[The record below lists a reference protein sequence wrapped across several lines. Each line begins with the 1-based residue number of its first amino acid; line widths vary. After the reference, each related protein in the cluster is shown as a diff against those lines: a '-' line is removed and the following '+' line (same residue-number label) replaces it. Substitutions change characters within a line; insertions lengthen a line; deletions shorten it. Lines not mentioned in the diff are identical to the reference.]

1 MRQALDA
8 IRGYHQLGVKP
19 KDRWKTAFICHR
31 GLFQYKMVPFG
42 LRNAPAI
49 FQRMMDQI
57 LGPLRWH
64 QAIVYIDDSVV
75 ATDTLEEHLKA
86 LGTLLAAAS
95 SIGLKFSPA
104 KCTFA
109 VPSLTL
115 LGHKVSGA
123 GVAIWTDRA
132 KSIRDLPRPNT
143 LQDLYHV
150 LELFGYYRAFVH
162 KFAEIAAPLTRTLR
176 GWRYETSE
184 GVTRLVNTEGKALV
198 ASRVPVEWTDL
209 HQRSFERL
217 RDAIAN
223 PPTLAHPDPSKPYV
237 LYVDAS
243 KDAFATILHQI
254 HIATPSSPSPSTP
267 VDPVVA
273 HVHHLNVPLLPPS
286 LARDRWRAWLQ
297 ADRHLAPVL
306 RRLEANP
313 DGDDVGTMRDGLL
326 YRRADDCLALPEG
339 AIPTVLRA
347 VHDQNGHFGFMKT
360 YLALARDFWRPRVT
374 ETMLPTPRL
383 SVVARAWIKHC
394 ANCQATKRLP
404 KTGSLEISRDPS
416 RPFEAI
422 SLDILLGLPTS
433 RSGHNAALA
442 ILDIFSRMVLLT
454 PCSKD
459 ITAEGVVAIVSDRVL
474 RMGWRPQRII
484 TDSEAK
490 MSGAVMTKLAA
501 SLGAQ
506 LTPSTPHHQ
515 QANAVE
521 RAIQTVQHVL
531 QSLCVHSKAHWDRRA
546 LPAAELAVNSTP
558 SLTTG
563 YRPFDLVFVSAPSLV
578 HALVDADEHLG
589 VDSFEERLAAAV
601 KRLQDA
607 FVAVEASRK
616 EQKRR
621 YDERRA
627 ALPPLQTGD
636 RVFIRL
642 RDRPMPGTVQDKLD
656 PRKRGPFEVIDILS
670 PHRVRVRLPV
680 EDGGDMVFNVE
691 QLDAVPTEA
700 DPFESTRVESV
711 EDLGDPRS
719 PEAVPSEDPSSDSDS
734 GSTPPVSP
742 ALPPRQ
748 RQLPSTLR
756 NFQLGILQ
764 TRRTP
769 ELEEALKGPVGR
781 PRSPM
786 VDDQEL
792 VLSERPIAFLSRLTS
807 PAESKLV
814 ASELELCCLAWAF
827 GKLAHLLEGA
837 QVTVVTDHSP
847 MEKMLRSTANVTYG
861 PTISRCRALLMPQLP
876 NLRFVYRP
884 GPRHTNVDALS
895 RLIPDQGRSELVGG
909 HVPDSPEAGAE
920 VAT

>member
-1 MRQALDA
+1 
-8 IRGYHQLGVKP
+8 
-19 KDRWKTAFICHR
+19 
-31 GLFQYKMVPFG
+31 
-42 LRNAPAI
+42 
-49 FQRMMDQI
+49 
-57 LGPLRWH
+57 
-64 QAIVYIDDSVV
+64 
-75 ATDTLEEHLKA
+75 
-86 LGTLLAAAS
+86 
-95 SIGLKFSPA
+95 
-104 KCTFA
+104 
-109 VPSLTL
+109 
-115 LGHKVSGA
+115 
-123 GVAIWTDRA
+123 
-132 KSIRDLPRPNT
+132 
-143 LQDLYHV
+143 
-150 LELFGYYRAFVH
+150 
-162 KFAEIAAPLTRTLR
+162 
-176 GWRYETSE
+176 
-184 GVTRLVNTEGKALV
+184 
-198 ASRVPVEWTDL
+198 
-209 HQRSFERL
+209 
-217 RDAIAN
+217 
-223 PPTLAHPDPSKPYV
+223 
-237 LYVDAS
+237 
-243 KDAFATILHQI
+243 
-254 HIATPSSPSPSTP
+254 
-267 VDPVVA
+267 
-273 HVHHLNVPLLPPS
+273 
-286 LARDRWRAWLQ
+286 
-297 ADRHLAPVL
+297 
-306 RRLEANP
+306 
-313 DGDDVGTMRDGLL
+313 
-326 YRRADDCLALPEG
+326 
-339 AIPTVLRA
+339 
-347 VHDQNGHFGFMKT
+347 
-360 YLALARDFWRPRVT
+360 
-374 ETMLPTPRL
+374 
-383 SVVARAWIKHC
+383 
-394 ANCQATKRLP
+394 ATKRLP

-442 ILDIFSRMVLLT
+442 ILDIFSRMGLLT

-563 YRPFDLVFVSAPSLV
+563 YRPFDLVFVSAPSVFMHWWTLTSISAWIPLRNV
-578 HALVDADEHLG
+578 WQPRSSDCRTPLLR
-589 VDSFEERLAAAV
+589 S
-601 KRLQDA
+601 K
-607 FVAVEASRK
+607 
-616 EQKRR
+616 
-621 YDERRA
+621 
-627 ALPPLQTGD
+627 PPTGD

-711 EDLGDPRS
+711 EDLGAPRS

-769 ELEEALKGPVGR
+769 ELEEALKGPIGR
-781 PRSPM
+781 PRSLM